1 MSKYRV
7 GFLLSNSHS
16 TNAKVIDLVDDWD
29 YTEKEAKEIV
39 NSDDKLNE
47 LLGEWLSE
55 VMWAEV
61 KILKT
66 KKEQKE
72 WVNLNGQK
80 NK

>member
-55 VMWAEV
+55 VMWVEI
-61 KILKT
+61 KFLKT

-72 WVNLNGQK
+72 WVNLNG
-80 NK
+80 